1 MEEKSIQRKMQI
13 QTQCPNAGNGT
24 NHQFNLTQLLDRFR
38 KEQQPMS
45 RDISAEIKPYI
56 FEHEKF
62 LLEKNNVFKL
72 QTKNDITAAI
82 DILTTAL
89 QRLQ

>member
-1 MEEKSIQRKMQI
+1 
-13 QTQCPNAGNGT
+13 
-24 NHQFNLTQLLDRFR
+24 
-38 KEQQPMS
+38 MS